1 MKPITSFVLGLLL
14 LSFAIAPSGK
24 AEPIQ
29 VGVALRFTPDM
40 NSNAGDLYEGIQLAA
55 DDFNEK
61 NPKIAVKLVKYPH
74 KNGHDSVE
82 DAAQKIVDDKVQYVI
97 GGEMSD
103 EAFTLAETFK
113 DHSILF
119 LTPTASNP
127 LLTAGNP
134 LTFRTC
140 FSDDDVAREFA
151 KALAAKKSIHS
162 VGVLHNTASAYS
174 DYVTNAFLDRY
185 EALVGKRVTLHE
197 FRYAGEAPQFDSA
210 VEEFKKAKVDTVVAF
225 TLLQPLKSFYT
236 AAQKAGLNPLYVGSD
251 GWGTTEGLLKDIP
264 GFTGLR
270 NDYWNPNERFL
281 AAALFKK
288 AIQKKYDHPA
298 NAWNAQG
305 YDTAWV
311 LFQAIARA
319 SAQSKAKSKDVTVD
333 DVAKV
338 LRSDTFRGTVTA
350 RSIRFGRNQTAEKK
364 MELYRIGSGE
374 GKKLK

>member
-1 MKPITSFVLGLLL
+1 MKPIASFVLGLLL
-14 LSFAIAPSGK
+14 SSFAFVPPGK
-24 AEPIQ
+24 AEPIR

-40 NSNAGDLYEGIQLAA
+40 NSNASDLYEGIQLAS
-55 DDFNEK
+55 DDFNAK

-151 KALAAKKSIHS
+151 KSLAAKKSIRS
-162 VGVLHNTASAYS
+162 LGVLHNTASAYS
-174 DYVTNAFLDRY
+174 DYVTNAFLGHY
-185 EALVGKRVTLHE
+185 EALVGKKVAIHE
-197 FRYAGEAPQFDSA
+197 FRYAGETPQFDSA

-225 TLLQPLKSFYT
+225 TLLQPLKSFYV

-251 GWGTTEGLLKDIP
+251 GWGTTEGVIKELP
-264 GFTGLR
+264 GFKGLR
-270 NDYWNPNERFL
+270 NDYWNPNAKSAVIAR
-281 AAALFKK
+281 FKK
-288 AIQKKYDHPA
+288 AIQKKYDHAA

-305 YDTAWV
+305 YDTAWI
-311 LFQAIARA
+311 LFQAIARSKNA
-319 SAQSKAKSKDVTVD
+319 SAEN
-333 DVAKV
+333 VASA
-338 LRSDTFRGTVTA
+338 LRSGTFDGTVTA
-350 RSIRFGRNQTAEKK
+350 HSIRFGRNQTAEKK
-364 MELYRIGSGE
+364 MELYRIEGGE
-374 GKKLK
+374 GKLK